1 MSDDEAHTFF
11 RAGTLLGIGI
21 SLGVVVGIAV
31 GSVVALRLGSEVVDG
46 VRGLIERVSGRNNQV
61 HFELLLQ

>member
-1 MSDDEAHTFF
+1 MGDDEVRTFC
-11 RAGTLLGIGI
+11 RAGTLVGIGI
-21 SLGVVVGIAV
+21 SVGVVVGIAI

-46 VRGLIERVSGRNNQV
+46 VRSLIERVSGRHNQV